1 MSAPA
6 HFDRESSSAVAKR
19 MGRVIVETG
28 CGEDGDCC
36 ICCSSLHGRTVAHL
50 PCGHKLHSK
59 CHLQLRESNCAS
71 RAQCPECRA
80 PFLASLPR
88 REQGDILMGIMR
100 MRLDDDEIPDA
111 ESEEDPGDEEP
122 EDEEPE
128 DDGEEGGDGESGD
141 DGEMEDAELEDA
153 EMEDGYG
160 ALLRHLTRLQI
171 AQEVD
176 PGLWSHP
183 DMGLG
188 GLFEGEDGGTSDEDD
203 GGDGASAE
211 DDDGD
216 DGASDEDDGG
226 DGASAEDDDGP
237 GAQDDGPA
245 AQAPRLGR
253 ILVPPGTNPM
263 VIADAIEW
271 AVHEGL
277 LGEDEEPSAQQLF
290 EWLGP
295 MNNY

>member
-1 MSAPA
+1 
-6 HFDRESSSAVAKR
+6 
-19 MGRVIVETG
+19 
-28 CGEDGDCC
+28 
-36 ICCSSLHGRTVAHL
+36 
-50 PCGHKLHSK
+50 
-59 CHLQLRESNCAS
+59 
-71 RAQCPECRA
+71 
-80 PFLASLPR
+80 
-88 REQGDILMGIMR
+88 MR

-203 GGDGASAE
+203 DGPDAQE
-211 DDDGD
+211 
-216 DGASDEDDGG
+216 
-226 DGASAEDDDGP
+226 DGP
-237 GAQDDGPA
+237 G